1 MARPWPPAILG
12 LASVVPADVGPENR
26 GRPSIDQQVTFLLTT
41 DLAATAHFYEDVLG
55 LPLVLDQGSCRIY
68 HVNGNAFIGFCERAE
83 PGDPA
88 GLLFTL
94 VTQEVDAWYRYLMA
108 QEVSIEKPP
117 TLNPQYNIYQ
127 MFVRDPNG
135 YLIEIQTFLDPAWP
149 KPE

>member
-1 MARPWPPAILG
+1 M
-12 LASVVPADVGPENR
+12 VVEN
-26 GRPSIDQQVTFLLTT
+26 GVRPSIDQQITFLLTI

-68 HVNGNAFIGFCERAE
+68 HVNGDAFIGFCERVE

-94 VTQEVDAWYRYLMA
+94 VTQEVDAWHAYLTA
-108 QEVSIEKPP
+108 RNIPIEKPP
-117 TLNPQYNIYQ
+117 TLNPRYNIYQ

>member
-1 MARPWPPAILG
+1 MDSA
-12 LASVVPADVGPENR
+12 VVQ
-26 GRPSIDQQVTFLLTT
+26 RPSIDQQVTFLLTA

-68 HVNGNAFIGFCERAE
+68 HVSGNAFIGFCQRADPGE
-83 PGDPA
+83 PP

-94 VTQEVDAWYRYLMA
+94 VTQEVDAWHDFLLSRNVA
-108 QEVSIEKPP
+108 IEKPP

-127 MFVRDPNG
+127 MFVRDPND

-149 KPE
+149 KP